1 MRSRTNP
8 SVFILIVIFLLAA
21 LIFVACSSSPQAT
34 SVLTPVSSAPVLA
47 TEPAIQIP
55 TATLPLTSTQT
66 QSPQA
71 TSALIIVE
79 FGPNDRVVR
88 QISVTDPISGIEALQ
103 ATGLEIVTADFGDS
117 GVAVCSIAGV
127 GCPAEDCFCS
137 SQFWS
142 SASWSADAW
151 QLYQSG
157 PSSVSIAPG
166 AIEGWQWTEVGS
178 AGLPPAPALV
188 SIAAAYNWMQNQQ
201 DPATGGYDSPSTSL
215 EVLLA
220 IGANRLRAEDWSLS
234 AGSPSLMD
242 YWQANAQ
249 AYSADGPASSGKL
262 AVGLAAA
269 GGCWPAGAA
278 EPSSYYSGTN
288 GQYSPHAGFQ
298 AWGILGSLALSQTV
312 PMEAVDYLITLAQ
325 PDGGWEWN
333 QGFGSDT
340 NTTALVIQTLVA
352 VGEPPDS
359 EIIAKALQYLK
370 SAQNSDGGFTYSPT
384 SQFGTD
390 SDVNSTAY
398 VLQSLLAA
406 GQSPISD
413 VWSING
419 VTSMDYLP
427 GMQLDNGSYEWQ
439 PGSGE
444 NLVATAHAAA
454 ALLGRTYPLH
464 RASLSACP

>member
-1 MRSRTNP
+1 
-8 SVFILIVIFLLAA
+8 
-21 LIFVACSSSPQAT
+21 
-34 SVLTPVSSAPVLA
+34 
-47 TEPAIQIP
+47 
-55 TATLPLTSTQT
+55 
-66 QSPQA
+66 
-71 TSALIIVE
+71 
-79 FGPNDRVVR
+79 
-88 QISVTDPISGIEALQ
+88 
-103 ATGLEIVTADFGDS
+103 
-117 GVAVCSIAGV
+117 
-127 GCPAEDCFCS
+127 
-137 SQFWS
+137 
-142 SASWSADAW
+142 
-151 QLYQSG
+151 
-157 PSSVSIAPG
+157 
-166 AIEGWQWTEVGS
+166 
-178 AGLPPAPALV
+178 
-188 SIAAAYNWMQNQQ
+188 
-201 DPATGGYDSPSTSL
+201 
-215 EVLLA
+215 
-220 IGANRLRAEDWSLS
+220 
-234 AGSPSLMD
+234 MD

-413 VWSING
+413 VWRVNG
-419 VTSMDYLP
+419 STPMDYLP

-444 NLVATAHAAA
+444 NLVATAQAAT
-454 ALLGRTYPLH
+454 ALLGRTYPLY